1 MRITKGRPLNLRHT
15 FMDDDEETPL
25 SILGPVT
32 ASLHDSRGEV
42 IESVN
47 ATKSADEW
55 LATFPSQDL
64 GQYFVYWD
72 SGSFVDAVPVEVT
85 GGPMFSVRQA
95 RNSDDFLK
103 DAGAFPAQEIIDY
116 RVTVEQEFERITG
129 RSFVTRV
136 VDLSFTADDS
146 GEHIVLIPDSQAIV
160 SATVNGEDVADLTG
174 WSVSRLGKITH
185 GALSGDA
192 VSVRVRYGYTTP
204 PHDVARVGMIR
215 LRHLLAAESS
225 GIPDRATTWQ
235 PEDGGTF
242 RLATPGQGKWK
253 TGIPEVDST
262 LGGYTLDV
270 VLSVYASG

>member
-1 MRITKGRPLNLRHT
+1 
-15 FMDDDEETPL
+15 MDETEENALTVSDVSARLVDSQGVEVVASTP
-25 SILGPVT
+25 
-32 ASLHDSRGEV
+32 
-42 IESVN
+42 
-47 ATKSADEW
+47 ATSGANDEW
-55 LATFPSQDL
+55 SIDFGVQPM
-64 GQYFVYWD
+64 GKYFAHWD
-72 SGSFVDAVPVEVT
+72 SGDFVDAVPVEIT
-85 GGPMFSVRQA
+85 GGPMFTVPEA
-95 RNSDDFLK
+95 RNSDDFLA
-103 DAGAFPAQEIIDY
+103 DAQAFPAQEIIDY

-136 VDLSFTADDS
+136 EDISFAADES
-146 GEHIVLIPDSQAIV
+146 GEHIVLLPDAQAIV
-160 SATVNGEDVADLTG
+160 SATVNGEDVTDLTG

-185 GALSGDA
+185 AAACDDE
-192 VSVRVRYGYTTP
+192 VTMRIRYGFTSP

-262 LGGYTLDV
+262 LAGYTLDI
-270 VLSVYASG
+270 VLSVYAGG